1 MFAIYPG
8 SSVAHTFS
16 LFAASRGWLVATFGG
31 LLVSLLM
38 GSQSYAQ
45 AIPLTLGEAER
56 LALVEEPGHQAY
68 VFEADAFIKKG
79 EAALRLPDPMLG
91 AGIANYPVSGGGFGS
106 EPMTMAQIE
115 IRQNFPRAHSRELRQ
130 AMFNGMSV
138 AAFSKAEQRE
148 LEVRELVR
156 RAWLDVF
163 YWSRAEEI
171 VLETRPLFEDL
182 LRVSQ
187 SMYEVGKKDQKDY
200 LQASLELTRIDD
212 RLLGI
217 RREQQQA
224 RARLSQ
230 WISTD
235 ANRALAGSIPN
246 DRALPSLEQLLANLS
261 LHPEI
266 LSADSM
272 IDVDE
277 QAIELAQ
284 QDFKPTWGVGMGY
297 GYRSGRMAD
306 GSRQSDMV
314 SLQVTVDL
322 PFFGRKRQN
331 NELSAA
337 LGERSA
343 STANRAALL
352 RRMEAELRSEYARH
366 SELGDRIQL
375 YESKIVDL
383 ANQGAQAALLA
394 YRNDSGDFN
403 DVVRGRVQTLDAEL
417 ELVQLKVWQGQ
428 SYGAIANLGGLR
440 P

>member
-1 MFAIYPG
+1 
-8 SSVAHTFS
+8 
-16 LFAASRGWLVATFGG
+16 
-31 LLVSLLM
+31 
-38 GSQSYAQ
+38 
-45 AIPLTLGEAER
+45 
-56 LALVEEPGHQAY
+56 
-68 VFEADAFIKKG
+68 
-79 EAALRLPDPMLG
+79 
-91 AGIANYPVSGGGFGS
+91 
-106 EPMTMAQIE
+106 
-115 IRQNFPRAHSRELRQ
+115 
-130 AMFNGMSV
+130 MFNGMSV

-163 YWSRAEEI
+163 YWSRAEDI

-230 WISTD
+230 WISAD
-235 ANRALAGSIPN
+235 ANRVLASNIPD
-246 DRALPSLEQLLANLS
+246 DRPLPSLEQLLANLS

-272 IDVDE
+272 IGVDE
-277 QAIELAQ
+277 QAIELAK

-331 NELSAA
+331 SELSAA

-343 STANRAALL
+343 STANRVALL
-352 RRMEAELRSEYARH
+352 RRMQADLRSEYARH
-366 SELGDRIQL
+366 GELGDRIQL
-375 YESKIVDL
+375 YESKIIDL
-383 ANQGAQAALLA
+383 ANQGAEAALLA
-394 YRNDSGDFN
+394 YRNDSADFN
-403 DVVRGRVQTLDAEL
+403 DVLRGRVQTLDAEL